1 MRTAENRL
9 KAAWKLNG
17 DTQESRQP
25 KKPKPVARVLRW
37 VKARWRTLL
46 AGFLLMDIG
55 ACIGAAVAFPLGV
68 QTGLRQEPEPSR
80 AAQRLAE
87 QLIKERASNGM

>member
-17 DTQESRQP
+17 EAQESRQP

-37 VKARWRTLL
+37 VKAKRKVI
-46 AGFLLMDIG
+46 AIVV
-55 ACIGAAVAFPLGV
+55 CIELQTAGAAWLGYWAGQKRVPDVTQSKFHQQEV
-68 QTGLRQEPEPSR
+68 QKQVE
-80 AAQRLAE
+80 RLNHARL
-87 QLIKERASNGM
+87 Q